1 MTSRSSADC
10 FNSIDEGEGEEE
22 EEEEDGDCD
31 GEDKIA
37 ALADSRILLY

>member
-10 FNSIDEGEGEEE
+10 FNSIDEGEGE